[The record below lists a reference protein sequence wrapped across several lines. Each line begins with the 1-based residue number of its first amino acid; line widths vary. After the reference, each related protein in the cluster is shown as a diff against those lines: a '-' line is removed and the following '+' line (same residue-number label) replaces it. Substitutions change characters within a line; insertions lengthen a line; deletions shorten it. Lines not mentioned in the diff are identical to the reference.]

1 MKIALI
7 SFFCYAVG
15 LLCGFVLA
23 AVLGARAAAAYR
35 ERLRRQ
41 IAEEALEHDYGTL
54 DSPVRAGFK
63 PAPTTET
70 ENRKPQTANRP
81 L

>member
-23 AVLGARAAAAYR
+23 AVLGARTAAAYR
-35 ERLRRQ
+35 QRLRRR
-41 IAEEALEHDYGTL
+41 IAEDALAHDYGTL
-54 DSPVRAGFK
+54 DSPL
-63 PAPTTET
+63 TLT

>member
-23 AVLGARAAAAYR
+23 AVLGARTAAAYR
-35 ERLRRQ
+35 QRLRHR
-41 IAEEALEHDYGTL
+41 IAEDALEHDYGTL
-54 DSPVRAGFK
+54 DSPL
-63 PAPTTET
+63 TLT
-70 ENRKPQTANRP
+70 ENRKPQTADRP

>member
-23 AVLGARAAAAYR
+23 AVLGARAAAAYG

-54 DSPVRAGFK
+54 DSPLTSTA
-63 PAPTTET
+63 
-70 ENRKPQTANRP
+70 NRKPQTADRP

>member
-54 DSPVRAGFK
+54 DSSVGAALK
-63 PAPTTET
+63 AAPTPKTED
-70 ENRKPQTANRP
+70 
-81 L
+81 